1 MTIKLKIIK
10 KMKRIIVA
18 FLVFQIILITN
29 ISGIGNMVF
38 AAGDVLTHVD
48 NGYTYTYSIE
58 KQSLTVTIPKQLWNV
73 MGDQDIVINYY
84 LVDNVFY
91 YNNINGDGLVNG
103 NTSAFP
109 MSTATLAN
117 DCINGAPKVSF
128 DKAGLVDFFGEA
140 VNQQPKY
147 YMVDMISK
155 NSVWFAKITDQN
167 GNSIAEVKYKDNG
180 DGTWLPDASDS
191 NYSKYKDIKNSSGN
205 KLLVEYKPEIS
216 STSNNNYDEYPK
228 YYEEDGIMKCKYLDG
243 NGNILVANYN
253 YNESGGYYEINLD
266 NSTVSQI
273 NNAGFNKNKI
283 ITQIPKN
290 EQKGYINEKSNDK
303 EDNEQFTLIDDMVD
317 GVVGLY
323 FYPLKIVPLA
333 LGGVIDLAFS
343 VTTGVKGI
351 ESILFNEVP
360 ILNVNFFED
369 ISGKLSKEGN
379 EIRQQVA
386 IWYVSI
392 RNIAAVLLILIAIYV
407 GIRMA
412 LSTVAADKAKYK
424 HMLKDWI
431 MSIVLLFLLHYIML
445 AIVNINDSLVN
456 LVHQGYVSS
465 ASEGANTN
473 YFLKNSFSISFSEGL
488 GSALAY
494 FMLQIITFIFF
505 LAYIKRMV
513 TLAFLTIISPL
524 VTVTYSIDKMGDGKS
539 QALNT
544 WFKEYAYN
552 ILIQP
557 FQCVAFLAL
566 GTTAYNLL
574 NNHSLGSAIIAIVML
589 IFIYQAEAIVKTI
602 FGFNSKSMSETVAS
616 SAFAAGMFNSIRKTA
631 GSAKEKK
638 PQSDDSDKKNDK
650 KSNTKA
656 SNPRTKDNTNEQGT
670 NVRRGE
676 LDEGDGASGVN
687 LNSNSSG
694 PEISDASEPETRN
707 SSSSGRSIKDSTLT
721 KIGKRIL
728 KDNIKAAAILTSGA
742 AGLATGDVKN
752 MISAGLAGYG
762 DAAKQIK
769 KMDKNDAKRKLA
781 RAYNNYAA
789 ATGKSSEEI
798 KRDAKD
804 LMNGDMETSSY
815 ESVELKTAMKN
826 MREFIADGDM
836 SDKKIDKELDKT
848 FADVESGKVSET
860 LGLQTK
866 KYFAD
871 KGNKIVKFTNNA
883 RAHITRNNR
892 PNTINNNINN
902 NINNTTIDNSN
913 NPNGNV

>member
-1 MTIKLKIIK
+1 MTIKLKIIE
-10 KMKRIIVA
+10 KMKKIIVA

-58 KQSLTVTIPKQLWNV
+58 KQSLTVTIPKNLWNV

-91 YNNINGDGLVNG
+91 YNNINGDELVNG

-109 MSTATLAN
+109 MTTATLAN
-117 DCINGAPKVSF
+117 DCSNGIPKASF
-128 DKAGLVDFFGEA
+128 SKDDLIAFFGEA

-155 NSVWFAKITDQN
+155 NSVWFAKITDQY

-191 NYSKYKDIKNSSGN
+191 NYSKYQDIKNSSGN
-205 KLLVEYKPEIS
+205 KLLVKYKPEIS
-216 STSNNNYDEYPK
+216 NTSNNKYPEYF
-228 YYEEDGIMKCKYLDG
+228 EEDGIMKCRYLDG
-243 NGNILVANYN
+243 NGNIQVANYN
-253 YNESGGYYEINLD
+253 YNESSGCYEINLD

-273 NNAGFNKNKI
+273 NNAGFNNNNI
-283 ITQIPKN
+283 RTQISKD
-290 EQKGYINEKSNDK
+290 EQKGYINEKSSDK
-303 EDNEQFTLIDDMVD
+303 EDNEQFTLIDDMLD

-323 FYPLKIVPLA
+323 LYPLKIVPLA

-369 ISGKLSKEGN
+369 ISGELSKEGN
-379 EIRQQVA
+379 QIRQQVA

-456 LVHQGYVSS
+456 LVHEGYVSS

-473 YFLKNSFSISFSEGL
+473 YFLKNSFSISFSEGW

-631 GSAKEKK
+631 GSSKEKK
-638 PQSDDSDKKNDK
+638 PKSDDSDKKNDK

-670 NVRRGE
+670 TVRRGE
-676 LDEGDGASGVN
+676 LDERDRASGTN

-694 PEISDASEPETRN
+694 IEIDDASEPESRN
-707 SSSSGRSIKDSTLT
+707 NSSSGRSIKDSTLA

-728 KDNIKAAAILTSGA
+728 KDNIKVAAILTSGA
-742 AGLATGDVKN
+742 AGLATGNVKN
-752 MISAGLAGYG
+752 MISAGLVGYG
-762 DAAKQIK
+762 DATKQIR
-769 KMDKNDAKRKLA
+769 KMDINDAKRKLA
-781 RAYNNYAA
+781 RAYNNYSA

-815 ESVELKTAMKN
+815 ESVELRTAMKN
-826 MREFIADGDM
+826 MREYIADGDM
-836 SDKKIDKELDKT
+836 SDKKIEKEFDKT
-848 FADVESGKVSET
+848 LGEIESGKISET